1 MGAFCMPSLKRPQDA
16 AGGLEAR
23 RAVTPCHAPTT
34 LHTRPLGA
42 SEAPQRPPPYNRASL
57 NNSAREGR
65 SPPRSALAVGPAS
78 PRLDWRQSPDDVRR
92 RRPRPP
98 GRASESHK
106 TRPTF
111 CTIRPGTTRRGRI
124 DQNARLV
131 RLGVRPLPRGLAAGL
146 ARPGWVRRW
155 VFVRVGPAR
164 GTARPALG
172 PPGACAPAGA
182 HPALGPASGR
192 MTRPTLGPRPEHR
205 PRDQDISRA
214 PILD

>member
-23 RAVTPCHAPTT
+23 RAVTLCHAPST
-34 LHTRPLGA
+34 LHTCPQGA

-65 SPPRSALAVGPAS
+65 SRRRARPWPLAPPRRGWTG
-78 PRLDWRQSPDDVRR
+78 DN
-92 RRPRPP
+92 RPTTCAAA
-98 GRASESHK
+98 GRALPAAHPS
-106 TRPTF
+106 PTK
-111 CTIRPGTTRRGRI
+111 RGRCFAQFAGPQRGPCEL
-124 DQNARLV
+124 DQNSRLV

-172 PPGACAPAGA
+172 PPGDLRACGRAP
-182 HPALGPASGR
+182 PPS
-192 MTRPTLGPRPEHR
+192 GPRR
-205 PRDQDISRA
+205 GA
-214 PILD
+214 